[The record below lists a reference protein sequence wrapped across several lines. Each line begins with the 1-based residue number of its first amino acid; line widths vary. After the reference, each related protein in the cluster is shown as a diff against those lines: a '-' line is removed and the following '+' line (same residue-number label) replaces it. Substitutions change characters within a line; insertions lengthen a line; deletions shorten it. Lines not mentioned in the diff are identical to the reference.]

1 MLDGGNGYNTLW
13 EIYVF
18 KGQNMTKFKN
28 LSEKFA
34 GMTPAMKAMLLF
46 GVEGLLFQFV
56 MSLSGVSGFGTNL
69 YATNLGAT
77 DSQIGMIQLVANL
90 TAVVLMLPAGIIS
103 DRLKNAKTVPVVLML
118 VMGVAY
124 FFYGTVPALGENLRM
139 AFFFV
144 FLALTAGMLVVY
156 NTIWQAFF
164 GDVTPLKD
172 RNRVYGFR
180 NRFVFLISTIAP
192 ILCGTILTA
201 QPDSP
206 SKLMVL
212 RVFFYIC
219 GAVCLFC
226 SFVLSRIPGGE
237 RSPEM
242 LQQVPKFSLSSFG
255 EVFRDLAHSKKFLS
269 YFICIMF
276 FYLGWHIDWSM
287 WYIGQMQY
295 VGLTEAQLSYFNAGC
310 AILQLLTLGLFVRA
324 NEKKGVEFTFLF
336 CILSLVLC
344 PVTMLVS
351 GLTPQAIR
359 PTVYLIM
366 GAIVCVPQC
375 ASNLCLVQMLLD
387 AIPEKNR
394 SLIVS
399 LNMAFVTFSNGL
411 MPFLG
416 VKLYTALGADYR
428 AFMLFN
434 SIAFVLRLTALT
446 IFIIRYK
453 KHKAERVLAA

>member
-1 MLDGGNGYNTLW
+1 
-13 EIYVF
+13 
-18 KGQNMTKFKN
+18 
-28 LSEKFA
+28 
-34 GMTPAMKAMLLF
+34 
-46 GVEGLLFQFV
+46 
-56 MSLSGVSGFGTNL
+56 
-69 YATNLGAT
+69 
-77 DSQIGMIQLVANL
+77 
-90 TAVVLMLPAGIIS
+90 
-103 DRLKNAKTVPVVLML
+103 
-118 VMGVAY
+118 
-124 FFYGTVPALGENLRM
+124 
-139 AFFFV
+139 
-144 FLALTAGMLVVY
+144 
-156 NTIWQAFF
+156 
-164 GDVTPLKD
+164 
-172 RNRVYGFR
+172 
-180 NRFVFLISTIAP
+180 
-192 ILCGTILTA
+192 
-201 QPDSP
+201 
-206 SKLMVL
+206 MVL

-242 LQQVPKFSLSSFG
+242 LQQVPKFSFSSFV